1 MESELFVGLD
11 AHKKTV
17 VATVL
22 DREGNRVDQ
31 STLGPLDSQLIS
43 YLDRLPGRKHVVL
56 EACSVWE
63 HYFDAVA
70 STGAEVTLAH
80 PYRVRLISEASLKSD
95 KADSES
101 LAELPRLRG
110 IPVAYAPDPEIRA
123 LRQLVRDR
131 WFSKRE
137 ESGIK
142 SHIYSILLR
151 KGIPYDD
158 GLLGQRRKREELRSH
173 QLPQV
178 DRGLDALTPVLRHS
192 LTENLR

>member
-11 AHKKTV
+11 VHTKAV
-17 VATVL
+17 VATVP

-70 STGAEVTLAH
+70 CTDAEVTLAH
-80 PYRVRLISEASLKSD
+80 SYHVRLISEASLKSD

-101 LAELPRLRG
+101 LAELQHSTC
-110 IPVAYAPDPEIRA
+110 YANAISPLSGRRPSNGGRRA
-123 LRQLVRDR
+123 RQ
-131 WFSKRE
+131 
-137 ESGIK
+137 
-142 SHIYSILLR
+142 
-151 KGIPYDD
+151 
-158 GLLGQRRKREELRSH
+158 
-173 QLPQV
+173 
-178 DRGLDALTPVLRHS
+178 
-192 LTENLR
+192 